1 MLPNRETRNELKE
14 SYLGLFSWLMITIC
28 VIIFMIYFIAP
39 QILRHYGITN

>member
-28 VIIFMIYFIAP
+28 VILFIIYAIAP
-39 QILRHYGITN
+39 QIMRHYGITD